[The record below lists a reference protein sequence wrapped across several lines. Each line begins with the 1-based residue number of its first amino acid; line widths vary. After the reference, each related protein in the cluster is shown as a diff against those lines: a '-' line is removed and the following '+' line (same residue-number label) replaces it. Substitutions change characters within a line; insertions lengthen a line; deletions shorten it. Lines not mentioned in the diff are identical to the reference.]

1 MNSHLLSHLNWV
13 DFAIIG
19 IILFSIII
27 SFFRG
32 FVREAVSLVVWVAG
46 IIVAIKFVEPVQIY
60 LQTWIVS
67 SSIRYAVA
75 FISLFLSVFIIGIIL
90 NMLIH
95 VLLKK
100 TGLSITDRLLGI
112 FFGAGRGFL
121 IVAVLLLF
129 VSIGSVEDGSLIA
142 QSQLAPKFQPIVSW
156 LNQFLPS
163 QFKQFSH
170 WLADQPVSKVNNG
183 DR

>member
-13 DFAIIG
+13 DFGIIG
-19 IILFSIII
+19 IVLFSIII

-32 FVREAVSLVVWVAG
+32 FVREAVSLVVWVTA
-46 IIVAIKFVEPVQIY
+46 IIVAIKFVEPMQIY
-60 LQTWIVS
+60 LQTWIFS

-75 FISLFLSVFIIGIIL
+75 FISLFLSIFIIGIIL

-95 VLLKK
+95 LLLKK
-100 TGLSITDRLLGI
+100 TGLSISDRLLGI

-129 VSIGSVEDGSLIA
+129 VSVGSVNDGSSIA

-156 LNQFLPS
+156 LNQFLPL

-170 WLADQPVSKVNNG
+170 WLADQPISKVNNEG
-183 DR
+183 G